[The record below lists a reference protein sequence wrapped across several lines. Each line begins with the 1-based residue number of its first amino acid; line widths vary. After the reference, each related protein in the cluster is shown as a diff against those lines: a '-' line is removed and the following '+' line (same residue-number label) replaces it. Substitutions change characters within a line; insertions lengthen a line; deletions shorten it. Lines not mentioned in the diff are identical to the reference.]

1 MNGVKAIGKNEFQS
15 EVLDAQGLVV
25 VDFSATWCGPC
36 KRMLPELEAAAT
48 ELKDRAKIVKVDVD
62 EAPEIANQYGVQ
74 GIPNLTFFSGGKPV
88 DVAVG
93 AMPKAQILARINRN
107 LEAKKVG

>member
-1 MNGVKAIGKNEFQS
+1 MSSVKTVKSNEFKS
-15 EVLDAQGLVV
+15 EVLDAKGLVV

-48 ELKDRAKIVKVDVD
+48 ELAAVAKVVKVDVD
-62 EAPEIANQYGVQ
+62 ESSEIASQYGVQ
-74 GIPNLTFFSGGKPV
+74 GIPNLTFLKDGKVV

-93 AMPKAQILARINRN
+93 AMPKAQIVSRIKQN
-107 LEAKKVG
+107 LS